1 MSSDTASHNDPRFAQ
16 VLIAQIK
23 QQFDAPVSTIIDGTE
38 LLLEDATDQ
47 GIEDAV
53 DDLRRILTAAH
64 QLRQLIAGLHDLNED
79 ARETGVDWESLQRKL
94 RHDLRTPLNAV
105 KGYGE
110 MLRDDAA
117 DEGRDRMVAELDRIL
132 GSAEGLLAQID
143 RIVQASQPDA
153 VDAQEAERA
162 SQLTKSLIDTLQ
174 PTSGTHRHRDVEP
187 ASILVVD
194 DNADNR
200 TVLTRR
206 IQREG
211 HRVAQAEN
219 RTESLR
225 DARRRDVR
233 LDPAGS
239 ADA

>member
-1 MSSDTASHNDPRFAQ
+1 MSSNAVSQNDPRFAQ

-47 GIEDAV
+47 GIDDAV
-53 DDLRRILTAAH
+53 DDLQRILTAAH

-79 ARETGVDWESLQRKL
+79 ARETGVNWESLQRKL

-143 RIVQASQPDA
+143 RIVLASQPDA
-153 VDAQEAERA
+153 VDTQEAERA
-162 SQLTKSLIDTLQ
+162 SELAQSLIDTLQ
-174 PTSGTHRHRDVEP
+174 PASKARRHRDIEP

-206 IQREG
+206 IEREG
-211 HRVAQAEN
+211 HRVSQAE
-219 RTESLR
+219 TGLKALR
-225 DARRRDVR
+225 DARGRDVR
-233 LDPAGS
+233 PDPA
-239 ADA
+239 